1 MHPSITSLRRLTTV
15 SQRRLLD
22 AVHSVATAHGR
33 SAWLVGGAVRD
44 LALARRPA
52 DLDVALDGAA
62 ALFARRVAI
71 ELAPARVEV
80 KTERRFGTASVTLYR
95 GDAAPR
101 LDLAQLRGERYP
113 RPGALPVVRLG
124 APLTVDL
131 ARRDVTVNAIALG
144 LTGRDRGRLLD
155 PFGGLADLRAGR
167 LRALH
172 EGSFR
177 DDATRLWRNARTA
190 ATAGLVPDE
199 ETLRWSSEGVRYL
212 ETISGDRLWAEFELV
227 AGQARVDRV
236 VALLDGWGVLR
247 GTHERWRL
255 AEASRRAIHRRRH
268 APGAAVL
275 AAVLLAP
282 LRGSTAI
289 LDRLNAPTNARAA
302 VEGARLLL
310 HAPAGRSAALERLT
324 GTNAAARTA
333 AVWLAGDE
341 QRVLQREL
349 RRWERTRSHLDA
361 TGLQRLGV
369 PVGPAIGA
377 WLRRLRRARFDGR
390 LDSAAAARRLVRRE
404 LEESS

>member
-22 AVHSVATAHGR
+22 ASRSVAATHGR
-33 SAWLVGGAVRD
+33 AAWLVGGSVRD
-44 LALARRPA
+44 LALERRPT
-52 DLDVALDGAA
+52 DLDVAIDGSA
-62 ALFARRVAI
+62 ALFARRVAA

-80 KTERRFGTASVTLYR
+80 RTERRFGTASVTLHR
-95 GDAAPR
+95 GDAASR
-101 LDLAQLRGERYP
+101 LDLAQLRSERYP

-124 APLTVDL
+124 APLEVDL

-144 LTGRDRGRLLD
+144 LAGRDRGRLLD
-155 PFGGLADLRAGR
+155 PFEGLADLRAGR

-172 EGSFR
+172 ERSFR

-190 ATAGLVPDE
+190 ASAGLVPDE
-199 ETLRWSSEGVRYL
+199 ETLRWSVDGVRYL

-227 AGQARVDRV
+227 AAQERVHRV
-236 VALLDGWGVLR
+236 VRLLDGWGVLR
-247 GTHERWRL
+247 GTHESWQL

-268 APGAAVL
+268 PPGAAVL

-282 LRGSTAI
+282 LRSSGAI

-310 HAPAGRSAALERLT
+310 RARAGGTAALERLT
-324 GTNAAARTA
+324 GTNEAARTA
-333 AVWLAGDE
+333 AVWLGGDE
-341 QRVLQREL
+341 QRSLQREL
-349 RRWERTRSHLDA
+349 RRWERTRPHLDA
-361 TGLQRLGV
+361 ASLQRLGV
-369 PVGPAIGA
+369 PTGPAIGA

-390 LDSAAAARRLVRRE
+390 LDSAAAARSLVRRE